1 MTDVC
6 GGLCTYHRCRNFHGR
21 EDSQMRAARGART
34 ALLGIITGVALLAL
48 GSGTASAGVLV
59 ASAPSCD
66 NGAVA
71 QPFAQWGDDN
81 QYFLAPGGSFEGSLG
96 GWDAGRSRV
105 VADQEPWQVHGAGGS
120 KGLAI
125 PAGSSV
131 VSSTMCVG
139 LEHPTMR
146 FFAHRL
152 GGGLLGAASQL
163 LVTARVET
171 SLGAV
176 VEVPVGTVTSLTNG
190 TRWNV
195 TPTQVVLAS
204 LLPLLPGEHTPVQ
217 FRFAAVGTSDW
228 VIDDV
233 YVDPRFR
240 G

>member
-1 MTDVC
+1 MDVWPMFAAVLALPWPSQLPRT
-6 GGLCTYHRCRNFHGR
+6 GGLA
-21 EDSQMRAARGART
+21 MRAVRGART

-81 QYFLAPGGSFEGSLG
+81 QYFLAAGGSFEGSLG

-105 VADQEPWQVHGAGGS
+105 VADQEPWQVHGAGES
-120 KGLAI
+120 KALAI

-131 VSSTMCVG
+131 VTSTMCVG

-146 FFAHRL
+146 FFAHRS

-163 LVTARVET
+163 VVTARVET
-171 SLGAV
+171 SLGLV
-176 VEVPVGTVTSLTNG
+176 VEVPVVGTVNGLTTGTSWNK
-190 TRWNV
+190 TR
-195 TPTQVVLAS
+195 TQVVLAS
-204 LLPLLPGEHTPVQ
+204 LLPLLPGDHTPIQ
-217 FRFAAVGTSDW
+217 FRFTAVGPSAWVSD
-228 VIDDV
+228 DG
-233 YVDPRFR
+233 Y
-240 G
+240 